1 MEKLLKNLKEHK
13 STHVSRVEQVLR
25 KCKLVFFTLKP
36 VEVIFKGSADSKLQ
50 FSAALYF
57 S

>member
-13 STHVSRVEQVLR
+13 SARVSRVEQVLR

-50 FSAALYF
+50 FSTALYF